1 MKQKIILILAVVIG
15 LIAAALTNSYLTAKD
30 NEVKRWVANFNKKHA
45 KVGAVC
51 VKRDLPSGTVLTVKD
66 LGAVDV
72 MADAIRGHYIKEE
85 DALSLVGRRTLRKL
99 EKGAPVFWSDIE
111 GGDPMSRG
119 LAGDIKTRM
128 RAISINVAGAASVSG
143 MVRPNDHV
151 DVLGTFSFPA
161 KDGKQGE
168 MELVTLTMLQDVLVL
183 ATGRDT
189 AKSRLSS
196 PALHGSAA
204 YSAVTLEVTPREAEM
219 LVFAEQIKGRL
230 SLALRNPDD
239 VYFEKSLPR
248 VDFQKIQGEIE
259 ELNNYRQRQ
268 LLHKKIQ

>member
-1 MKQKIILILAVVIG
+1 MKQKIILALAVAIG
-15 LIAAALTNSYLTAKD
+15 LIAAVLTNSYLTAKD
-30 NEVKRWVANFNKKHA
+30 KEVQRWIANFNKKHA
-45 KVGAVC
+45 KVSAVC

-85 DALSLVGRRTLRKL
+85 DALSLVGRRTVRKL
-99 EKGAPVFWSDIE
+99 EKASPVFWSDIE
-111 GGDPMSRG
+111 GGDPLSRG
-119 LAGDIKTRM
+119 LSGDIKTRM

-151 DVLGTFSFPA
+151 DVLGTFSFPS
-161 KDGKQGE
+161 KSGKPGE

-183 ATGRDT
+183 ATGREM
-189 AKSRLSS
+189 AKSRPAS
-196 PALHGSAA
+196 PSAHGSAA
-204 YSAVTLEVTPREAEM
+204 YSTVTLEVTPREAEM

-239 VYFEKSLPR
+239 VYFEKTLPR

-259 ELNNYRQRQ
+259 ELNTYRQQQ
-268 LLHKKIQ
+268 LLHKKMQ